1 MSLQRRIQD
10 DIKASMLAKDAER
23 LATLRLLKS
32 AIGYAQ
38 IEAKKDELTDAEIVP
53 LLQKEVKKRRD
64 SVEQFEKG
72 GRQELADK
80 EKQEIVVI
88 ESFLP
93 QPLSPRELELLVQ
106 NAIQETGAASK
117 RDMGQVIK
125 AVQAQAAGRADGKS
139 ISTLVGRLLP

>member
-1 MSLQRRIQD
+1 MSLQGRIQD
-10 DIKASMLAKDAER
+10 DIKASMLARNAER

-32 AIGYAQ
+32 AMGYAQ
-38 IEAKKDELTDAEIVP
+38 LEAKKDELTDAEIVAI
-53 LLQKEVKKRRD
+53 LQKEVKKRRD

-80 EKQEIVVI
+80 EKQEIVII

-93 QPLSPRELELLVQ
+93 QPLSPQELEQLVQ
-106 NAIQETGAASK
+106 KAIQETGAASK

-125 AVQAQAAGRADGKS
+125 AVQAQAAGRADGKT